1 MKAIT
6 PRFDLTV
13 GRVLLVSPWYRESL
27 GGVAEVADRLLRLLT
42 EVGVDS
48 SLLVTHEVTV
58 SDNIERDPK
67 LPNVWYQQIPS
78 YAFHSLRCKAIVS
91 TLIRGSVT
99 FWKIARF
106 VKARQIQTI
115 VLIFPTDSSWL
126 FRLLRFMLG
135 TRLIV
140 SCHGNDITKYHE
152 LSALG
157 RWAVRGVLIAAD
169 AIVVCTDHLAKQVSS
184 LLPPRRPPITVIPN
198 CVDVNYFTLP
208 PPAFES
214 LKNQRTLIHVSNF
227 ASKKR
232 TPDIVEAFAR
242 AHIPRDSRLIMV
254 GAGQDFKIA
263 MERAQSF
270 GLGSRVE
277 FVGRQTD
284 VRPFLWRANLFVL
297 ASDDEG
303 APLVLLEAMACGLP
317 WVSTPWG
324 VAATLPSGEC
334 GLVVPPRSP
343 HELAAAMAELINDPG
358 RCNEMGLQ
366 GRKRVES
373 DFTLQKYLH
382 EHLKL
387 IRGAR
392 MV

>member
-1 MKAIT
+1 
-6 PRFDLTV
+6 
-13 GRVLLVSPWYRESL
+13 
-27 GGVAEVADRLLRLLT
+27 
-42 EVGVDS
+42 
-48 SLLVTHEVTV
+48 
-58 SDNIERDPK
+58 
-67 LPNVWYQQIPS
+67 
-78 YAFHSLRCKAIVS
+78 
-91 TLIRGSVT
+91 
-99 FWKIARF
+99 
-106 VKARQIQTI
+106 
-115 VLIFPTDSSWL
+115 
-126 FRLLRFMLG
+126 
-135 TRLIV
+135 
-140 SCHGNDITKYHE
+140 
-152 LSALG
+152 
-157 RWAVRGVLIAAD
+157 
-169 AIVVCTDHLAKQVSS
+169 
-184 LLPPRRPPITVIPN
+184 
-198 CVDVNYFTLP
+198 
-208 PPAFES
+208 
-214 LKNQRTLIHVSNF
+214 
-227 ASKKR
+227 
-232 TPDIVEAFAR
+232 
-242 AHIPRDSRLIMV
+242 MV

-387 IRGAR
+387 IREAR